1 MGLTVVQC
9 SCLHSLVVKFIFVG
23 WELSFDVVST
33 IFYKVNRTTA
43 SSPQIVFLVEYKVTR
58 LASRISF
65 VEIKVLPQWICN
77 TGRSMNYSGKKKV
90 PRAVFAVYVLRF

>member
-43 SSPQIVFLVEYKVTR
+43 SSPQIVFSCGIQGNQTSFAYK
-58 LASRISF
+58 F
-65 VEIKVLPQWICN
+65 C
-77 TGRSMNYSGKKKV
+77 
-90 PRAVFAVYVLRF
+90 